1 MEAALAILVLNNM
14 AINMYINKISSKPL
28 AVLHYIEFLNVF
40 FEGLGYN
47 DERPLEFEKEDL
59 QELSNRCEKV
69 LNDHSLAEE
78 LLPEY
83 NGSNYGEKY
92 FNDVE
97 KILDLCKSI
106 LNEPFNDGEYLEF
119 DIWY

>member
-1 MEAALAILVLNNM
+1 MNIF
-14 AINMYINKISSKPL
+14 INKMSCKPL
-28 AVLHYIEFLNVF
+28 ATLGYIEFLNVF

-47 DERPLEFEKEDL
+47 NDYPLEFEKEDL

-83 NGSNYGEKY
+83 NDSNYGEKY
-92 FNDVE
+92 FSDVKE
-97 KILDLCKSI
+97 VLDLCKSI
-106 LNEPFNDGEYLEF
+106 LNEPLNDDEYLEF
-119 DIWY
+119 DIWH

>member
-1 MEAALAILVLNNM
+1 M
-14 AINMYINKISSKPL
+14 AINIFINKMSCKPL
-28 AVLHYIEFLNVF
+28 ATLHYIEFLNVF

>member
-1 MEAALAILVLNNM
+1 MSCKPLAILG
-14 AINMYINKISSKPL
+14 YIK
-28 AVLHYIEFLNVF
+28 FLNVF

-83 NGSNYGEKY
+83 NGNYDEMY
-92 FNDVE
+92 FNDV
-97 KILDLCKSI
+97 KRVLDLCKNI
-106 LNEPFNDGEYLEF
+106 LNEPLNDGEYLEF

>member
-1 MEAALAILVLNNM
+1 M
-14 AINMYINKISSKPL
+14 AINVYINKISSKPL

-69 LNDHSLAEE
+69 LNDHSLAKE

-83 NGSNYGEKY
+83 DGNDYDEKY
-92 FNDVE
+92 FNDV
-97 KILDLCKSI
+97 KRVSDLCKNI
-106 LNEPFNDGEYLEF
+106 LNEPLNDGEYLEF

>member
-1 MEAALAILVLNNM
+1 M
-14 AINMYINKISSKPL
+14 AINIFINKMSCKPL
-28 AVLHYIEFLNVF
+28 ATLGYIEFLNVF

-59 QELSNRCEKV
+59 QELANRCEKV

-83 NGSNYGEKY
+83 DGNNYDEKH
-92 FNDVE
+92 FNDV
-97 KILDLCKSI
+97 KRVLDLCKNI
-106 LNEPFNDGEYLEF
+106 LNEPLNDGEYLEF

>member
-1 MEAALAILVLNNM
+1 MEEVLAILVLNNM
-14 AINMYINKISSKPL
+14 AINISINKMSCKPL
-28 AVLHYIEFLNVF
+28 AILGYIEFLNVF

-69 LNDHSLAEE
+69 LNDHSLAKE
-78 LLPEY
+78 LLPKY
-83 NGSNYGEKY
+83 DGNDYDEKY
-92 FNDVE
+92 FNDV
-97 KILDLCKSI
+97 KRVLDLCKNI
-106 LNEPFNDGEYLEF
+106 LNEPLNDGEYLEF

>member
-1 MEAALAILVLNNM
+1 MTC
-14 AINMYINKISSKPL
+14 KPL
-28 AVLHYIEFLNVF
+28 ATLGYIEFLDVF

-59 QELSNRCEKV
+59 QELANRCEKV

-83 NGSNYGEKY
+83 NGNYDEMY
-92 FNDVE
+92 FNDV
-97 KILDLCKSI
+97 KRVLDLCKNI
-106 LNEPFNDGEYLEF
+106 LNEPLNDGEYLEF